1 LLALTTVIQSLSQPV
16 KKRPKHI
23 NYRDSKLTR
32 ILQPHLSG
40 NAEMAILCCATP
52 SKAFVEETRS
62 TLKFAARAK
71 LVQMTPKINEVM
83 DDGAIIN
90 NLQKELL
97 EVRKQLAELKLQEQS
112 RDDKYRMDD
121 SDEYKDDEYGTL
133 QNDDHPLPELVQ
145 EGDCDTSNDTSLQSP
160 NNIATAY
167 STSSSH
173 ETQIIFD
180 ERMND
185 SLGYDSSGYDSSGS
199 GFQLDAADP
208 DVANKAVKRYMRG
221 QIDSIDP
228 DDCVDSSDESS
239 AYQSGAI
246 ESFDSPGKRTKSTE
260 PTEDD
265 SFNNPEISY
274 AETSLK
280 PDSKVSNPETI
291 RITDRGRSRFGS
303 IDSCDIAPNGRLENS
318 WSWDAMDLI
327 PKHSMKVGQSLRAL
341 RSLNKRNSH
350 IPDEVSIINTA
361 SITGNNK
368 KCLSDRLNDAGNRI
382 NFLEGKLDV
391 SDDVIEATFRDLEK
405 ARHCIQNLVYR
416 NVQMKVRL
424 NKKQREDTKEAYE
437 RGEVMVE
444 QYWILKGSLYISLFF
459 FLSGSHELF
468 IATVIFVWLVLEG

>member
-71 LVQMTPKINEVM
+71 LVQMKPKINEVM

-90 NLQKELL
+90 KLEKELF

-121 SDEYKDDEYGTL
+121 SDEYEDDEYGTL
-133 QNDDHPLPELVQ
+133 QNNDHPLPELVQ
-145 EGDCDTSNDTSLQSP
+145 ERDCDTSNDTSLKSP
-160 NNIATAY
+160 DNTALAF

-173 ETQIIFD
+173 SSNEIQMMFD

-185 SLGYDSSGYDSSGS
+185 SSMNDSSGS

-208 DVANKAVKRYMRG
+208 DVAKKAVQRYMRG
-221 QIDSIDP
+221 RVDSIDP

-239 AYQSGAI
+239 AYQSGAV
-246 ESFDSPGKRTKSTE
+246 ESFDSPGKRTKNTE

-265 SFNNPEISY
+265 SFNNPEESY
-274 AETSLK
+274 AEISLK
-280 PDSKVSNPETI
+280 PVSQVSNPETI
-291 RITDRGRSRFGS
+291 RIADRGRSRFES
-303 IDSCDIAPNGRLENS
+303 TDSCDIAPNGRLENT

-341 RSLNKRNSH
+341 RSLTKRNSH
-350 IPDEVSIINTA
+350 IPDEVTIINTA

-368 KCLSDRLNDAGNRI
+368 CLTDRLNDAGNRI

-391 SDDVIEATFRDLEK
+391 SNDVIEATFRDLEK
-405 ARHCIQNLVYR
+405 ARHCIQDLVYR

-424 NKKQREDTKEAYE
+424 NKKQREDTKEEYE
-437 RGEVMVE
+437 HGEVMVE

-459 FLSGSHELF
+459 FLTGSQELF
-468 IATVIFVWLVLEG
+468 MAAVIFVWLVLEG

>member
-1 LLALTTVIQSLSQPV
+1 MLALTTVIQSLSQPI
-16 KKRPKHI
+16 KKRPYHI

-40 NAEMAILCCATP
+40 NAEMAILCCASP
-52 SKAFVEETRS
+52 STAFVEETRS

-71 LVQMTPKINEVM
+71 LVQMKPKINEVM

-90 NLQKELL
+90 KLQKELL
-97 EVRKQLAELKLQEQS
+97 EVRKQLAEFKLQEQS

-121 SDEYKDDEYGTL
+121 SDEYEDDEYGTL
-133 QNDDHPLPELVQ
+133 QNNDHPLPELVQ
-145 EGDCDTSNDTSLQSP
+145 ERDCDTSNDTSLKSL
-160 NNIATAY
+160 NNIATTH
-167 STSSSH
+167 STCSSN

-180 ERMND
+180 ERMSD
-185 SLGYDSSGYDSSGS
+185 SGSLGS

-208 DVANKAVKRYMRG
+208 DVAKKAVKRYMRG
-221 QIDSIDP
+221 QVESLDP
-228 DDCVDSSDESS
+228 DDCIDSSDESS

-246 ESFDSPGKRTKSTE
+246 ESFDSPGKRTKNTE
-260 PTEDD
+260 ITEVD
-265 SFNNPEISY
+265 SFNNPEESY
-274 AETSLK
+274 AETSSK
-280 PDSKVSNPETI
+280 ADSKVCNPETI

-303 IDSCDIAPNGRLENS
+303 IDSCDIAPNGRLENT

-341 RSLNKRNSH
+341 RSLTKRNCH
-350 IPDEVSIINTA
+350 IPDEVTIINTA

-368 KCLSDRLNDAGNRI
+368 CMTDRLNDAGNRI

-405 ARHCIQNLVYR
+405 ARQCIQDLVYR

-424 NKKQREDTKEAYE
+424 NKKQREDTKEEYE

-444 QYWILKGSLYISLFF
+444 QYWILKGSLYISVLFF
-459 FLSGSHELF
+459 LTGSHELF
-468 IATVIFVWLVLEG
+468 MAAVIFVWLVLEAS